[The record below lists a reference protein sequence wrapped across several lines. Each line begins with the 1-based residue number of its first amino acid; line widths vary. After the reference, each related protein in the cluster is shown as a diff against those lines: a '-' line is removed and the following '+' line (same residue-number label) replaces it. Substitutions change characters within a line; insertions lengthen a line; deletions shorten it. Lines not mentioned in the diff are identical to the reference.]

1 MTDTIIK
8 EHLALRQ
15 ISREVYHY
23 HYPKEITASTLRE
36 LASKGALDLELF
48 GSVTLFYRASVNP
61 ETKIDAQD
69 VMAWLTT
76 CIKKLCELRAADETL
91 VAEAEAS

>member
-8 EHLALRQ
+8 GRLALRQ

-36 LASKGALDLELF
+36 LASKGAPIRNSSSASRSFTE
-48 GSVTLFYRASVNP
+48 RAS
-61 ETKIDAQD
+61 
-69 VMAWLTT
+69 
-76 CIKKLCELRAADETL
+76 TL
-91 VAEAEAS
+91 KQKSTRRT